1 MCLFWKSALMCKSN
15 KYLVVELMDKDIVDR
30 INDRIFDL
38 KISEQKAMLNHAHD
52 LASDIIETYDLINNL
67 RKKCFNNYAKM
78 IKIMDDVN
86 ADIDFGYEKQ
96 QEILF
101 DELDAINGELNIVEL
116 ADDKILRMI
125 KALNDDK
132 FHKLLKESLDE

>member
-1 MCLFWKSALMCKSN
+1 
-15 KYLVVELMDKDIVDR
+15 MDKDIVDR